1 MHLAVMLSFAL
12 AQMLSLVPAT
22 DSLPSPV
29 PALEASGQYAD
40 AARVLE
46 EAASHDPA
54 SAEVLRGRA
63 IVFRAAL
70 GDLDAV
76 DANLSALRRE
86 GVAAP
91 RIANLLLDVLV
102 EFGDA
107 AAPAARVLL
116 LQRCL
121 RRGGGCGE
129 QDDRRRAL
137 QLLGDM
143 QRAVGELE
151 AAERA
156 YQAADALAASEF
168 DRLRAREGIL
178 AVRHPRF
185 VARTQPVFRS
195 ASRAHFGRWVRRVF
209 SPWVQQQVRDGEE
222 LVAMFPPRAEGSSAG
237 EHGRPSIERLA
248 RLAEVME
255 RVCLAATERPIPPD
269 IAANPDL
276 RDAWLS
282 AQSEDSERVQ
292 PRSRRCGSGYA
303 LCEAVAVQRRESGG
317 WLRWCAD
324 RRAQIDGP
332 LAPAHDEL
340 LPAVQVGDGTVR
352 VLPTV
357 SAGP

>member
-1 MHLAVMLSFAL
+1 MLSFAL
-12 AQMLSLVPAT
+12 GQMLSLIPAT
-22 DSLPSPV
+22 ASLPPPV

-46 EAASHDPA
+46 EAASRDPA

-70 GDLDAV
+70 GDLEAV
-76 DANLSALRRE
+76 DANLSALSRE
-86 GVAAP
+86 GFAAP
-91 RIANLLLDVLV
+91 RIANLLINVLV
-102 EFGDA
+102 AFGDA

-121 RRGGGCGE
+121 RRGGWCEE

-137 QLLGDM
+137 QLLGDV

-151 AAERA
+151 SAERA
-156 YQAADALAASEF
+156 YQAADALAVSES

-178 AVRHPRF
+178 AVRHPSF
-185 VARTQPVFRS
+185 VARTQPVFHGTD
-195 ASRAHFGRWVRRVF
+195 RAHFDRWVRRVF
-209 SPWVQQQVRDGEE
+209 SPWVQQQVRDGEA
-222 LVAMFPPRAEGSSAG
+222 LADMFRPRAGGASEG
-237 EHGRPSIERLA
+237 ERPRRSIEWFA
-248 RLAEVME
+248 RLAEVEE
-255 RVCLAATERPIPPD
+255 RACLAATERPAPPEFE
-269 IAANPDL
+269 ANPVL
-276 RDAWLS
+276 RDAWLG
-282 AQSEDSERVQ
+282 AQSVDPERVQ

-303 LCEAVAVQRRESGG
+303 LCEFMAVQHREPGV

-332 LAPAHDEL
+332 LAPTHDEL
-340 LPAVQVGDGTVR
+340 LPLLQASQRTIR
-352 VLPTV
+352 FPPTV